1 MFKFQFPLGFGGEA
15 LFETDPA
22 TRTIY
27 WNGTYSNNNL
37 AIAFGTVGVLAV
49 LAPALY
55 IGYLASSTGQSAL
68 TVSKVNSIQEI
79 TGVK

>member
-1 MFKFQFPLGFGGEA
+1 MFKFQFPLGFGGEK

-22 TRTIY
+22 TRNVF
-27 WNGTYSNNNL
+27 WNSTYSNNNV
-37 AIAFGTVGVLAV
+37 AIALGTVGVLAV

-79 TGVK
+79 TGVN